1 MTENRQPGYGKALR
15 EERRGE
21 KPIVILLEEREGEK
35 ECMGEKN
42 DEKRQ

>member
-1 MTENRQPGYGKALR
+1 MTENRQPGYGKALW

-35 ECMGEKN
+35 ECMGEN
-42 DEKRQ
+42 DERRQ